1 MKTETGRFERLVYK
15 IITVN
20 SYMYEPFMYG
30 SVINTDSMV
39 L

>member
-15 IITVN
+15 SITVN
-20 SYMYEPFMYG
+20 SYMYEPLMYG
-30 SVINTDSMV
+30 SLINTDSMV

>member
-20 SYMYEPFMYG
+20 SYRYDPLMYG
-30 SVINTDSMV
+30 SVINTDYMV